1 MTINQVSTILNSI
14 QSQIT
19 GDAGVDALDLTGL
32 ISLGKTSIASDD
44 YKDKWVGQLVDRIG
58 KTVLRTLKVNVLY
71 PELLRHEYEFGAMI
85 QKIDIQPFDAV
96 DNDEWKIGA
105 VNYTPDQFAVSKPNV
120 SQKFF
125 TDANTFK
132 FKVTVTDTQLK
143 TAFTSG
149 ESMAAFMT
157 AIADTLEKSMIM
169 AVNNMNR
176 TAVNNF
182 IAEKVHAAN
191 GVVDLLNATAG
202 GYNAYLPSADRFSS
216 YADAI
221 LDAGFQRFASL
232 KIKSYIKYMSEPS
245 TVFNVG
251 NKVRTTTP
259 DDAHILISTDFIS
272 SADVMLNSNV
282 FHNELTKLTG
292 FSEVKAWQ
300 GTSDTAHALPDVM
313 ANSTINVTTSS
324 GAPVDQTG
332 VVGVIAD
339 KEAIFTGLFDRYM
352 ASDRNNADRYTNVNS
367 GCTGQWCNDMS
378 ENGVVFIATA

>member
-19 GDAGVDALDLTGL
+19 GDTAVGSLDLTGL
-32 ISLGKTSIASDD
+32 ISLGKSSIASDS
-44 YKDKWVGQLVDRIG
+44 YKDKWISQLVDRIG
-58 KTVLRTLKVNVLY
+58 KTILRTLKVKVLY

-105 VNYTPDQFAVSKPNV
+105 NNYTPDQFAVAKPNV
-120 SQKFF
+120 SQTFF

-132 FKVTVTDTQLK
+132 FKVTVPDTQLK
-143 TAFTSG
+143 TAFTSA
-149 ESMAAFMT
+149 ESMASFMG
-157 AIADTLEKSMIM
+157 AVADTLETSMIM

-182 IAEKVHAAN
+182 IAEKIHADN
-191 GVVDLLNATAG
+191 GVIDLLNASAG
-202 GYNAYLPSADRFSS
+202 GYNATLPSGDRFTS

-221 LDAGFQRFASL
+221 IDAGFQRFAAL
-232 KIKSYIKYMSEPS
+232 KIKNHIKYMDDPS

-251 NKVRTTTP
+251 NKVRTTSP
-259 DDAHILISTDFIS
+259 DDAHILLTTDFIS
-272 SADVMLNSNV
+272 ASDVMLNSNV

-292 FSEVKAWQ
+292 FSEVKSWQ
-300 GTSDTAHALPDVM
+300 GTSATAHALPDVTS
-313 ANSTINVTTSS
+313 NSTINVTTSS
-324 GAPVDQTG
+324 GEAVEQTG

-339 KEAIFTGLFDRYM
+339 KNAIFTGLMDKYM

-367 GCTGQWCNDMS
+367 GCTGQWCNDLS
-378 ENGVVFIATA
+378 ENGVVFIATV

>member
-19 GDAGVDALDLTGL
+19 GDAAVGALDLTGL

-85 QKIDIQPFDAV
+85 QKIDIQPFDAI

-105 VNYTPDQFAVSKPNV
+105 SGYTPDQFAVSKPNV

-132 FKVTVTDTQLK
+132 FKVTVPDTQLK
-143 TAFTSG
+143 TAFTSA

-202 GYNAYLPSADRFSS
+202 GYNAYLPSGDRFSS

-221 LDAGFQRFASL
+221 LDAGFQKFASL

-259 DDAHILISTDFIS
+259 DDAHILITTDFIS
-272 SADVMLNSNV
+272 AADVMLNSNV

-300 GTSDTAHALPDVM
+300 GTSDTAHALPDVT

-324 GAPVDQTG
+324 GASVDQAG

>member
-105 VNYTPDQFAVSKPNV
+105 NNYTSDQFAVSKPNV

-132 FKVTVTDTQLK
+132 FKVTVPDTQLK

-191 GVVDLLNATAG
+191 GVVDLLNSTAG

-232 KIKSYIKYMSEPS
+232 KIKSYIKYMAEPS

-272 SADVMLNSNV
+272 AADVMLNSNV

-324 GAPVDQTG
+324 GASVDQTG